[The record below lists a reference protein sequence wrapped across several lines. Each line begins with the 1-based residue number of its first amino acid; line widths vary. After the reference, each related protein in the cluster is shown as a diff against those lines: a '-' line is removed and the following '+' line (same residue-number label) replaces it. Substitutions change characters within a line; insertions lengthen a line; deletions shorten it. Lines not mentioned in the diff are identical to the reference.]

1 MRSVMSIM
9 AGLLSMASAIVV
21 APPAHAMSGYLWKYR
36 PLVVFAASPGDP
48 RLVQQRAI
56 VNSLKPAFIDRQVV
70 VVYVG
75 GENVTSELGPGPSMP
90 PSALRERYGIAPD
103 EFKVLL
109 VGKDGGVKLTS
120 AKPFPAQTLFRTIDA
135 MPMRADEVRRK

>member
-1 MRSVMSIM
+1 MHLAMLFV
-9 AGLLSMASAIVV
+9 AGLLSMASVAVV
-21 APPAHAMSGYLWKYR
+21 GLPAHAMSGYLWKHR
-36 PLVVFAASPGDP
+36 PLVVFAPSPGDP
-48 RLVQQRAI
+48 RLVQQRSI

-75 GENVTSELGPGPSMP
+75 GENVTAELGPVPSMSA
-90 PSALRERYGIAPD
+90 SALRERYGIAPG

-135 MPMRADEVRRK
+135 MPMRADEARRK